1 MKEILFCGS
10 FVPTEISE
18 KVKYNS
24 PAANNFQ
31 KGLIDNLSKYYKVDI
46 LTYIGYYEKD
56 IDLVID
62 SFKKNNIRYVVKQE
76 NRNYISVFYRYYKTL
91 NKLLKNKQAIILY
104 NYNYINLIINY
115 FCKKKNV
122 KTVLIIADHSE
133 YYEYRNPIRRFLA
146 YKYSK
151 DYYKFDYLIF
161 LSKRLKDIY
170 NLKNTFLMVG
180 GINNAE
186 YKGFIPT
193 PKKGE
198 LIILYTGILSKVTGI
213 DIYLKA
219 IELIN
224 EKNISFLFSGKG
236 DMTEYLINKSKID
249 NRIEY
254 VGFLDDKAYLSLL
267 SKANILINP
276 RNMDLPQNQNNF
288 PSKILEY
295 LATGKLIISTKF
307 PNYQEFEENIFFCES
322 GVQSIADKI
331 EFIAKNYNNI
341 YKNQYIINRKEAH
354 KYDWSIQSKKIKQLI
369 ED

>member
-10 FVPTEISE
+10 FVPIEISE

-31 KGLIDNLSKYYKVDI
+31 KGLTDNLSKYYKVDI

-56 IDLVID
+56 VNSVTE
-62 SFKKNNIRYVVKQE
+62 SFKKNKIYYAIKQE
-76 NRNYISVFYRYYKTL
+76 SKNYVSLFYRYYRL
-91 NKLLKNKQAIILY
+91 FNKLIQNKKAVILY
-104 NYNYINLIINY
+104 NYSYINIFANY
-115 FCKKKNV
+115 YCKKKNI
-122 KTVLIIADHSE
+122 KTILIVADHSE

-146 YKYSK
+146 YRYSR

-161 LSKRLKDIY
+161 LSKRLKDRY
-170 NLKNTFLMVG
+170 NLKNSFLMVG
-180 GINNAE
+180 GIDNAKHE
-186 YKGFIPT
+186 GFIPT
-193 PKKGE
+193 PKKSE

-224 EKNISFLFSGKG
+224 EKNIRFLFSGKG

-254 VGFLDDKAYLSLL
+254 VGFLDEEAYLSLL
-267 SKANILINP
+267 NKANILINP
-276 RNMDLPQNQNNF
+276 RNMNLPQNQNNF

-307 PNYQEFEENIFFCES
+307 PNYQKFEENIFFCEANA
-322 GVQSIADKI
+322 QNIADKI
-331 EFIAKNYNNI
+331 EFVAKNYNNI
-341 YKNQYIINRKEAH
+341 YKNQYVINRR
-354 KYDWSIQSKKIKQLI
+354 
-369 ED
+369 

>member
-10 FVPTEISE
+10 FIPPEISE

-31 KGLIDNLSKYYKVDI
+31 KGLINNLSKHYKIDM
-46 LTYIGYYEKD
+46 LTYIGYYEED

-62 SFKKNNIRYVVKQE
+62 SFKKNKIYYAIKQE
-76 NRNYISVFYRYYKTL
+76 SKNYISLFYRYYRL
-91 NKLLKNKQAIILY
+91 FNKLVQNKRAVILY
-104 NYNYINLIINY
+104 NYGYINIFVNY
-115 FCKKKNV
+115 YCKKKNI
-122 KTVLIIADHSE
+122 KTILIVADHSE

-161 LSKRLKDIY
+161 LSKRLKGRY
-170 NLKNTFLMVG
+170 NLKNSFLMIG
-180 GINNAE
+180 GTNNIK
-186 YKGFIPT
+186 YKNFIPT

-198 LIILYTGILSKVTGI
+198 LIILYSGILSKVTGI

-219 IELIN
+219 IKLIKD
-224 EKNISFLFSGKG
+224 KNIGFVFSGKG
-236 DMTEYLINKSKID
+236 EMIEYLINRSKID

-254 VGFLDDKAYLSLL
+254 VGFLDEETYLSLL
-267 SKANILINP
+267 SKANVLINP
-276 RNMDLPQNQNNF
+276 RNMNLPQNQNNF

-295 LATGKLIISTKF
+295 LAAGKVIISTKF
-307 PNYQEFEENIFFCES
+307 PNSQEFEENIFFCEANA
-322 GVQSIADKI
+322 QSIADKI

-354 KYDWSIQSKKIKQLI
+354 KYDWSLQTERIGKLLSN
-369 ED
+369 